1 MGGGCFEVDPPR
13 TQRKS
18 ERIFDF
24 FVFSILYKNA
34 PNHWMSHEAQL
45 CAVING
51 MYFHAF
57 NEAPNDNDCGV
68 CVSSVYS
75 LLVFVT
81 LNQTYGNTAQPFRC
95 YSSSLVMRH
104 LRHLMRGW
112 GAQLGQSVFGAQ
124 LVLQSILHG
133 WSPKSSQCCRVA
145 EVLNLSKVSSVLNL
159 CCNQYI
165 AKRCV
170 PP

>member
-1 MGGGCFEVDPPR
+1 
-13 TQRKS
+13 
-18 ERIFDF
+18 
-24 FVFSILYKNA
+24 
-34 PNHWMSHEAQL
+34 MSHEAQL

-104 LRHLMRGW
+104 LRHLMRG
-112 GAQLGQSVFGAQ
+112 
-124 LVLQSILHG
+124 
-133 WSPKSSQCCRVA
+133 
-145 EVLNLSKVSSVLNL
+145 
-159 CCNQYI
+159 
-165 AKRCV
+165 
-170 PP
+170 